1 MEINLDKL
9 DEVTQSRYKEFKE
22 KVQELLMNYQQK
34 DNKRFNL
41 VKTKIEQTNGD
52 WDTAINLV
60 SDNSKESIGI
70 SQLLAY

>member
-41 VKTKIEQTNGD
+41 VKTKIEQTM
-52 WDTAINLV
+52 V
-60 SDNSKESIGI
+60 IGI
-70 SQLLAY
+70 LQ

>member
-34 DNKRFNL
+34 DNKRF
-41 VKTKIEQTNGD
+41 KKKISRRGR
-52 WDTAINLV
+52 ALR
-60 SDNSKESIGI
+60 G
-70 SQLLAY
+70 